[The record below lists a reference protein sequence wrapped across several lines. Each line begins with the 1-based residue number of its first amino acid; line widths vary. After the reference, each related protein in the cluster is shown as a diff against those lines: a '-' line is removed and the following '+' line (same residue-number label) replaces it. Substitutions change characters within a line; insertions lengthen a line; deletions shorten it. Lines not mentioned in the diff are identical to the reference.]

1 MSEFM
6 MGIVA
11 TTGETDVFGL
21 VVSGS
26 MFVVSVLATLA
37 FGYALIADRA
47 WLTQAWARIR
57 RLPLV
62 VQGVLWLVF
71 LPWMAALWAWRHA
84 PSVWVGLPVVI
95 ALVCWA
101 DFMLL
106 PWKG

>member
-1 MSEFM
+1 MSEVIF
-6 MGIVA
+6 GITA
-11 TTGETDVFGL
+11 TTGGAGVFGL
-21 VVSGS
+21 VVSGA

-37 FGYALIADRA
+37 FGYALVADRS
-47 WLTQAWARIR
+47 WLTRAWVRIR

-84 PSVWVGLPVVI
+84 PSAWLGLPVVI

-101 DFMLL
+101 DFMLF